1 MTGRFAGPVSLE
13 SVRVPLGRLGGG
25 GVGWLLRMLIRVVIW
40 HLIFQTVGGFM
51 ARYTH
56 LPPVLNVII
65 VIAVVIAVRFAVVHL
80 RRQRV

>member
-1 MTGRFAGPVSLE
+1 
-13 SVRVPLGRLGGG
+13 
-25 GVGWLLRMLIRVVIW
+25 MLIRVLIW

-65 VIAVVIAVRFAVVHL
+65 VIAIVIGVRFAFVHL
-80 RRQRV
+80 RRQRSYPR

>member
-1 MTGRFAGPVSLE
+1 MSGSRF
-13 SVRVPLGRLGGG
+13 GGG
-25 GVGWLLRMLIRVVIW
+25 GVGWLLRILIRVLIW

-65 VIAVVIAVRFAVVHL
+65 VIAVIVGVRFAVVHF
-80 RRQRV
+80 RRQRI